1 MVTRKSTVFYGFLIA
16 LASLV
21 AGMVLAAR
29 LDLSSLSTAGSLTVP
44 ATNSAP
50 VSGPLDATTFRK
62 IADAASPSVVSIV
75 ATSTRRARAQELPF
89 GFEQFGGRQPRTP
102 QRVSAAGSG
111 FIIDKEGFILT
122 NNHVVQDAT
131 AISIQLAG
139 MANGEPGLPAT
150 LIGRDPL
157 TDSALLKLTKLPDE
171 ELVPAKFGD
180 SSQLGPGDWVMA
192 IGNPFRLSHTVTVG
206 VVSAIGRQQQTV
218 LDGRQGEMIQTDAAI
233 NQGNSGGPLL
243 NLRGEVIGINTMIAS
258 DGSGGFLGIGFAVP
272 INNVAEILPQL
283 HKGKVVR
290 GLIGLQM
297 SNLPITRDDAKELGL
312 PGSSGAT
319 VAAVNGGGPGDKAG
333 LRIGDVIVEYNGKPV
348 KDYTQLVGMVMRT
361 APGTT
366 VPVKIVRAKKQMTV
380 NVTIDAFD
388 AERQLAEQ
396 NEAEPPVS
404 ANAPTDTG
412 LDMTIGAA
420 TPELARQLE
429 LPAGRTGAVVREVDP
444 TGVAARSGLRPGDLI
459 MGVNDVATATV
470 SQVNAALERVPSGRL
485 VRLQVW
491 RGGRQGAETLVQI
504 RKP

>member
-1 MVTRKSTVFYGFLIA
+1 MVTRKSTFFYGFLIA

-29 LDLSSLSTAGSLTVP
+29 LDLSPLSFAGSLTVP
-44 ATNSAP
+44 TANSTP
-50 VSGPLDATTFRK
+50 ISGPLDATTFRK
-62 IADAASPSVVSIV
+62 IADAASPSVVSIQ
-75 ATSTRRARAQELPF
+75 ATSLRRARAQELPF
-89 GFEQFGGRQPRTP
+89 GFEGFGGRTPRTP
-102 QRVSAAGSG
+102 QPAIAAGSG
-111 FIIDKEGFILT
+111 FIIDKDGFILT

-131 AISIQLAG
+131 KIEVKLAG
-139 MANGEPGLPAT
+139 MVDGEPGLPAR
-150 LIGRDPL
+150 LVGRDPL
-157 TDSALLKLTKLPDE
+157 TDSALLQLVKLPDD
-171 ELVPAKFGD
+171 ELVAARFGD

-206 VVSAIGRQQQTV
+206 VVSAVGRQQQTA

-243 NLRGEVIGINTMIAS
+243 NLRGEVVGINTMIAS

-290 GLIGLQM
+290 GLIGLAM
-297 SNLPITRDDAKELGL
+297 SNLPITRDDAKDLGL

-319 VAAVNGGGPGDKAG
+319 ISSVTAGGPGDKAG
-333 LRIGDVIVEYNGKPV
+333 LRRSDVIVEYNGKPV
-348 KDYTQLVGMVMRT
+348 KDYTHLVGMVMRT

-380 NVTIDAFD
+380 NVTIEEFD
-388 AERQLAEQ
+388 AERQLASQ
-396 NEAEPPVS
+396 TEAEPSVTP
-404 ANAPTDTG
+404 APTDTG
-412 LDMTIGAA
+412 LDMSIGAV
-420 TPELARQLE
+420 TPDIAKQLE
-429 LPAGRTGAVVREVDP
+429 LPAGRAGAIVRNVDP
-444 TGVAARSGLRPGDLI
+444 TGAAARGGLRPGDVI
-459 MGVNDVATATV
+459 VEVNDAATSSV

-485 VRLQVW
+485 VRLVVW
-491 RGGRQGAETLVQI
+491 RGGSETLVQI

>member
-1 MVTRKSTVFYGFLIA
+1 METRKSTYFYGVLIA

-29 LDLSSLSTAGSLTVP
+29 LDLSPLSSAGSLTVP
-44 ATNSAP
+44 AANSAP
-50 VSGPLDATTFRK
+50 ISGPLDATTFRK
-62 IADAASPSVVSIV
+62 IADAASPSVVSIS
-75 ATSTRRARAQELPF
+75 ATSMRRARAQELPF
-89 GFEQFGGRQPRTP
+89 GFEQFGGRQPRAP
-102 QRVSAAGSG
+102 QRAIAAGSG

-131 AISIQLAG
+131 SIEVRLAG
-139 MANGEPGLPAT
+139 MVNEEPGLPAK
-150 LIGRDPL
+150 LVGRDPL
-157 TDSALLKLTKLPDE
+157 TDSALLQLVKLPDE
-171 ELVPAKFGD
+171 ELVAAKFGD

-206 VVSAIGRQQQTV
+206 VVSAVGRQQQTA

-243 NLRGEVIGINTMIAS
+243 NLRGEVVGINTMIAS
-258 DGSGGFLGIGFAVP
+258 DGSGSFLGIGFAVP
-272 INNVAEILPQL
+272 INHVAEILPQL

-290 GLIGLQM
+290 GLIGLGM
-297 SNLPITRDDAKELGL
+297 SNLPITREDAKELGL

-319 VAAVNGGGPGDKAG
+319 ISSVNSGGPGDKAG
-333 LRIGDVIVEYNGKPV
+333 LRIGDVIVEYNGKAV

-361 APGTT
+361 EPGTT
-366 VPVKIVRAKKQMTV
+366 VPVKIVRAKKPLTL

-388 AERQLAEQ
+388 AERQLAQQ
-396 NEAEPPVS
+396 NEAEPPVA
-404 ANAPTDTG
+404 ANAPTDTS
-412 LDMTIGAA
+412 LDMTIGAVTA
-420 TPELARQLE
+420 EVARQLE
-429 LPAGRTGAVVREVDP
+429 LPAGKTGAVVREVDP
-444 TGVAARSGLRPGDLI
+444 TGVAARGGLRPGDLI
-459 MGVNDVATATV
+459 VGVNDVATTSV